1 MNQISTPPGTGG
13 TESKQSTE
21 AGRPGEDG
29 VAAGMA
35 RSGSGG
41 TDAREDAGKDGGE
54 GKEGAPRSRQD
65 TPRDA
70 PKEAPAK
77 APDPALDRRRG
88 RLALMLGVAAL
99 AGLGLLVGYGVWSH
113 SETSASAAKSLAQQN
128 DAVPQV
134 RVAPVKVLEGPHRI
148 ELPGNMQAFDAATLY
163 ARSTGYV
170 AKRNVDIGSKVHAG
184 DVLAVIASPDVDQQY
199 AQAQAQL
206 AQTAAAFAQAQAN
219 QKLAGITQQRTA
231 DLVKNGWSSRQ
242 QGDTDKSSLEASNAG
257 VGVAKANIEAQA
269 AEVRRL
275 RQLVDFE
282 RITAPFDGVI
292 TARDVDV
299 GSLVVANASSGTE
312 LFSIARSDV
321 LRVQVYVPQESYFSL
336 HDGEDAMVSVPE
348 LPGREFHG
356 KVARNASALQAGT
369 RTLLTEVDVD
379 NRDGTLAAGLYGI
392 VHLDVPRVTPV
403 ALVPS
408 EAVIFSKDGLSAA
421 VFDNGVLRLRKLDV
435 LADNGG
441 QVEVQAGLKAGE
453 QLILNPPVLSADG
466 MKVAVAQ
473 EKPAA
478 QDGK

>member
-1 MNQISTPPGTGG
+1 MNQITTPPAPGVP
-13 TESKQSTE
+13 EPKQS
-21 AGRPGEDG
+21 AAADAAA
-29 VAAGMA
+29 AAGAGHGGSDAA
-35 RSGSGG
+35 R
-41 TDAREDAGKDGGE
+41 ARH
-54 GKEGAPRSRQD
+54 
-65 TPRDA
+65 
-70 PKEAPAK
+70 APAPEPA
-77 APDPALDRRRG
+77 APATPPAGPATDRAPADPALDRRRG
-88 RLALMLGVAAL
+88 RLALLLGAGTMAVLGALVA
-99 AGLGLLVGYGVWSH
+99 LGAWSH
-113 SETSASAAKSLAQQN
+113 SRTSASAVQALQVQN

-134 RVAPVKVLEGPHRI
+134 RVAAVKVLDGPHRI

-170 AKRNVDIGSKVHAG
+170 AKRNVDIGSKVRAG

-206 AQTAAAFAQAQAN
+206 AQTAAAYAQATAN
-219 QKLAGITQQRTA
+219 QKIAGITQQRTA
-231 DLVKNGWSSRQ
+231 DLVQHGWSSRQ
-242 QGDTDKSSLEASNAG
+242 QGDTDRSSLEASNAG

-275 RQLVDFE
+275 KQLVEFE
-282 RITAPFDGVI
+282 RIVAPFDGVI

-299 GSLVVANASSGTE
+299 GSLVVANSQSGTQ

-321 LRVQVYVPQESYFSL
+321 LRVQVYVPQEDYFAL
-336 HDGEDAMVSVPE
+336 HDGEDAVVSVPE

-379 NRDGTLAAGLYGI
+379 NRDGSLAAGLYGI
-392 VHLDVPRVTPV
+392 VHLDVPRTSPV

-408 EAVIFSKDGLSAA
+408 EAVIFNKDGLSAA
-421 VFDNGVLRLRKLDV
+421 VFDNGVLRLHRLDV
-435 LADNGG
+435 LADDGA

-453 QLILNPPVLSADG
+453 QLILNPPILASEG

-473 EKPAA
+473 EKVE
-478 QDGK
+478 GK